1 MMVRGMQWS
10 TIFMSVACNDG
21 QCYVRCLEQLCL
33 SSLVH
38 HLSATASNS
47 NDPSRGI
54 HEKDF
59 LERFRV
65 QQGSE
70 DTCKN
75 FALLALCCVFVPNS
89 AYNID
94 SKWIKYVYN
103 VDKMKKMNWN
113 KVVLNFLIKAIRNY
127 RNNAS
132 YLCGDMLFLVVS
144 NL

>member
-1 MMVRGMQWS
+1 M
-10 TIFMSVACNDG
+10 NDIG
-21 QCYVRCLEQLCL
+21 KAQDVN
-33 SSLVH
+33 SKT
-38 HLSATASNS
+38 ATLA
-47 NDPSRGI
+47 I
-54 HEKDF
+54 
-59 LERFRV
+59 RFIYPPMKHIGGLTPHWR
-65 QQGSE
+65 SE

-75 FALLALCCVFVPNS
+75 FALLAMCCVFVPNS

-113 KVVLNFLIKAIRNY
+113 KAVLNFLIKAIRNY